1 LNAED
6 TTSTS
11 ERDLAM
17 WPITEEEWLA
27 IPPELKFEDDGRLWV
42 KTPHGGTL
50 VPIPVQIV
58 ASCPHDVHAADFT
71 R

>member
-1 LNAED
+1 
-6 TTSTS
+6 
-11 ERDLAM
+11 M

-42 KTPHGGTL
+42 KVPYQGTV

-58 ASCPHDVHAADFT
+58 DLT